1 MIARMKRVWRA
12 AGLDEGPILVGVA
25 LCSLLLWGFFVLAAD
40 VSAGAHLPLET
51 RILRSLRT
59 AADPGVGI
67 GPAWLPEAARDMTAL
82 GSTAVLTLLVG
93 VVLAW
98 LMFRRRY
105 EIAGFVFAATG
116 SGALLS
122 VALKFLI
129 GRKRPTVVPHLMAEN
144 SLSFPSGHSMG
155 SFVVY
160 FTLAAVLARMVERRR
175 EKLFFVGLAAMLSFL
190 IGLSR
195 IYLGVHYPS
204 DVLGGWA
211 AGTVWAG
218 LWAMT
223 LWWLERRRAHK
234 KT

>member
-1 MIARMKRVWRA
+1 
-12 AGLDEGPILVGVA
+12 
-25 LCSLLLWGFFVLAAD
+25 
-40 VSAGAHLPLET
+40 
-51 RILRSLRT
+51 
-59 AADPGVGI
+59 
-67 GPAWLPEAARDMTAL
+67 
-82 GSTAVLTLLVG
+82 
-93 VVLAW
+93 
-98 LMFRRRY
+98 
-105 EIAGFVFAATG
+105 
-116 SGALLS
+116 
-122 VALKFLI
+122 
-129 GRKRPTVVPHLMAEN
+129 MAEN

-175 EKLFFVGLAAMLSFL
+175 EKLFFLGLAAMLSFL